1 MSSVPLG
8 DSTRRL
14 IAAVKKLEHSLRTA
28 GLPRW
33 MARLPVFW
41 LCWHYCRMLD
51 QKTVRMQ
58 RIAGKFES
66 WLPAMRAAD
75 QDKLAQLEF
84 VDTDHSMRD
93 DIGVTRQTMW
103 ELRAY
108 CIDIA
113 TMFDELG
120 YKSARLRQR
129 QQLFLSVLEHAC
141 VMASIMQD
149 ALTAH
154 DAQVLALLQER
165 QRQGAANAPVHLIE
179 HANQPADARA
189 NAPAFA
195 AAQAS

>member
-41 LCWHYCRMLD
+41 LSWHYCRMLD
-51 QKTVRMQ
+51 QKITRIQ
-58 RIAGKFES
+58 RVASKFES
-66 WLPAMRAAD
+66 WLPTIRAAD
-75 QDKLAQLEF
+75 HNQLAQLEF
-84 VDTDHSMRD
+84 VDTDHAMRD
-93 DIGVTRQTMW
+93 DIEVTKQTMW

-129 QQLFLSVLEHAC
+129 QQRFLSVLEHAC
-141 VMASIMQD
+141 VMASTMQQ
-149 ALTAH
+149 ALVAH
-154 DAQVLALLQER
+154 DAQVLALLQEG
-165 QRQGAANAPVHLIE
+165 QRHGAAHAPAPA
-179 HANQPADARA
+179 HASGHTAVA
-189 NAPAFA
+189 AFA
-195 AAQAS
+195 AAQVS

>member
-1 MSSVPLG
+1 MSSIPVG

-14 IAAVKKLEHSLRTA
+14 IAAVKKLEQSLRTA

-41 LCWHYCRMLD
+41 LSWHYCRMLD

-58 RIAGKFES
+58 RVASKFDA
-66 WLPAMRAAD
+66 WLPAIRAAD
-75 QDKLAQLEF
+75 HDPLAQLEF
-84 VDTDHSMRD
+84 VDTDHAMHD
-93 DIGVTRQTMW
+93 DIDATKHTMW

-129 QQLFLSVLEHAC
+129 QQSFLSVLEHAC
-141 VMASIMQD
+141 VMASTMQD
-149 ALTAH
+149 ALLAH
-154 DAQVLALLQER
+154 DAQVLALLTR
-165 QRQGAANAPVHLIE
+165 TAKAGGGPRAGADH
-179 HANQPADARA
+179 R
-189 NAPAFA
+189 
-195 AAQAS
+195 

>member
-1 MSSVPLG
+1 MSSIPVG

-14 IAAVKKLEHSLRTA
+14 IAAVKKLEQSLRTA

-51 QKTVRMQ
+51 QKTVRML
-58 RIAGKFES
+58 RIAGKFDA
-66 WLPAMRAAD
+66 WLPAIRAAD
-75 QDKLAQLEF
+75 QDQLAQLEF
-84 VDTDHSMRD
+84 VDTDHAMHD
-93 DIGVTRQTMW
+93 DIEVTKHTMW

-120 YKSARLRQR
+120 HKSARLRRR

-141 VMASIMQD
+141 IMASTMQD
-149 ALTAH
+149 ALVAH
-154 DAQVLALLQER
+154 DAQVLALLQQRR
-165 QRQGAANAPVHLIE
+165 QA
-179 HANQPADARA
+179 
-189 NAPAFA
+189 
-195 AAQAS
+195 